1 MVQRAAD
8 FDKKA
13 GVKKGNTGTYYAAGL
28 NAMGLKGSDRNE
40 FDAAYKANM

>member
-1 MVQRAAD
+1 MAQRAAD

-13 GVKKGNTGTYYAAGL
+13 GVKKGKTGTYYAAGL
-28 NAMGLKGSDRNE
+28 NAMGLNASDRND